1 MAARRRRIG
10 RWLLVGTA
18 VLLGLFVVAT
28 ARLFLWPPSDRPTRA
43 DAVVALG
50 GDPGQLR
57 AKQAIRLAMQGVAPI
72 VVVSLGGQPP
82 APCPKRVSGVEID
95 CFRADPLNTRGEAE
109 YVAALAA
116 RRHWNRLVVVSER
129 TQTTRARMLFERCTR
144 ATLVMVPVADP
155 GGRLAYDV
163 AYEWAALAKALV
175 VVRSC

>member
-1 MAARRRRIG
+1 MTARRRRIV
-10 RWLLVGTA
+10 RWVLVGVV
-18 VLLGLFVVAT
+18 VLLGLFIVAT
-28 ARLFLWPPSDRPTRA
+28 ARLFLWPPSDRPTRV

-57 AKQAIRLAMQGVAPI
+57 AKQAIRLRQRVWPQSWLCRWEGSRRRPVRSECP
-72 VVVSLGGQPP
+72 GG
-82 APCPKRVSGVEID
+82 ID

-116 RRHWNRLVVVSER
+116 RRHWNRLIVVSER
-129 TQTTRARMLFERCTR
+129 SQTTRAGCSSSGAHR
-144 ATLVMVPVADP
+144 ATLVMVPIADP

-163 AYEWAALAKALV
+163 AYEWASLAKALV

>member
-1 MAARRRRIG
+1 MTARRRRIG
-10 RWLLVGTA
+10 RWVLVGVA
-18 VLLGLFVVAT
+18 FLLGLFVVAT
-28 ARLFLWPPSDRPTRA
+28 ARLFVWPPSDRPTRV
-43 DAVVALG
+43 DAIVALG

-57 AKQAIRLAMQGVAPI
+57 AKAAIQLARQGVAPV

-82 APCPKRVSGVEID
+82 APCPKPVTRVEID

-116 RRHWNRLVVVSER
+116 RRQWNRLALVTER
-129 TQTTRARMLFERCTR
+129 SQTTRARMLFERCGG
-144 ATLVMVPVADP
+144 ATLVMVPIADP
-155 GGRLAYDV
+155 WGHLAYDV

>member
-1 MAARRRRIG
+1 MTARRKRIG
-10 RWLLVGTA
+10 RWVLVGVA
-18 VLLGLFVVAT
+18 VLLGCFVVAT
-28 ARLFLWPPSDRPTRA
+28 ARLFVWPPSDRPTRV

-57 AKQAIRLAMQGVAPI
+57 ANQAIRLARQGVAPV

-82 APCPKRVSGVEID
+82 APCPKRASGVEID

-129 TQTTRARMLFERCTR
+129 SQTTRARMLFARCTR
-144 ATLVMVPVADP
+144 ATLVMAPIADP
-155 GGRLAYDV
+155 GGHLAYDV
-163 AYEWAALAKALV
+163 AYEWASLAKALV
-175 VVRSC
+175 LVRSC